1 MHRRPLQDIF
11 MHDSLEKIT
20 PQELQLRY
28 ERCLALLDEIKPEAE
43 GIMAFSRP
51 NIYYLAGTL
60 GSGIFW
66 LPKKGKPILLVRKGL
81 ERAIADTPHLQVAQY
96 RSFGDLPDILAAH
109 GLAVPRVVAAEQAA
123 LPWSFAQNL
132 QKKLPDT
139 KFSSGDTVLAQAR
152 ARKTPYE
159 IAVMRESCAR
169 QTKAMEVILP
179 QEMHT
184 GMTEFAIASKLS
196 DIFYS
201 LGSCGLNRMANY
213 GAELIFGSCSVGDNA
228 NYPTFYDGPVGSV
241 GVHPSSA
248 FLGSA
253 QTVWEKNSLL
263 IIDTALCYRGYNA
276 DQTIC
281 YYAGTRESIPDEA
294 KRAHAACMEIEETIA
309 RDLVPGALPCELY
322 QKARQ
327 MAHKAGMEEGFM
339 GAGGNKVAFL
349 GHGIGLC
356 VDEWPVLAPGFNKAL
371 VAGMTIAIEPK
382 TAIPGFG
389 MVGTENTWLVKENG
403 AECLTGGIRD
413 IFYME

>member
-1 MHRRPLQDIF
+1 ALADN
-11 MHDSLEKIT
+11 
-20 PQELQLRY
+20 PQ
-28 ERCLALLDEIKPEAE
+28 LA
-43 GIMAFSRP
+43 
-51 NIYYLAGTL
+51 
-60 GSGIFW
+60 
-66 LPKKGKPILLVRKGL
+66 
-81 ERAIADTPHLQVAQY
+81 VAQY

-109 GLAVPRVVAAEQAA
+109 DLAVPRIAAAEQAA

-139 KFSSGDTVLAQAR
+139 RFSSGDTVLAQAR
-152 ARKTPYE
+152 AHKTPYE

-169 QTKAMEVILP
+169 QTRAMEEILP
-179 QEMHT
+179 QNIQA
-184 GMTEFAIASKLS
+184 GMTEFAIACKLS

-228 NYPTFYDGPVGSV
+228 NYPTFYDGPVGAL

-253 QTVWEKNSLL
+253 QTVWEKSTLL
-263 IIDTALCYRGYNA
+263 IIDTALCYRGYNS

-281 YYAGTRESIPDEA
+281 YYAGTRDTMPDKA
-294 KRAHAACMEIEETIA
+294 KMAHAACMEIEETIA
-309 RDLVPGALPCELY
+309 RDLQPGALPFELY
-322 QKARQ
+322 QKAQQ
-327 MAHKAGMEEGFM
+327 MARKAGIEEGFM
-339 GAGGNKVAFL
+339 GLGGNKVSFL

-356 VDEWPVLAPGFNKAL
+356 VDEWPVLAPGFNKPL
-371 VAGMTIAIEPK
+371 EAGMTIAIEPK
-382 TAIPGFG
+382 VGIPGFG

-413 IFYME
+413 IFYMP